1 MSRDFTVT
9 AAFPNGLMWLMSEDK
24 EQLQIPDVDGIANFW
39 TSRNA
44 WGVAVQHDAE
54 GEMQLSIGR
63 QPPQDTSLTLHTE

>member
-1 MSRDFTVT
+1 
-9 AAFPNGLMWLMSEDK
+9 MSEDK